1 MIQDSS
7 LRAYYDIQRTL
18 HPRQKQVF
26 IALSSVPDATNRE
39 LELLT
44 GLRVNE
50 ITPRVKELR
59 EKGVVVQSC
68 ERRCKASK
76 TSRLVIAWKSV
87 APSLPPAFPEAK
99 EVKVEQAKQTLF

>member
-1 MIQDSS
+1 MIQPSS
-7 LRAYYDIQRTL
+7 LRAYYEIQRTL

-39 LELLT
+39 LEAMT
-44 GLRVNE
+44 GLRINE

-68 ERRCKASK
+68 ERRCKQSK
-76 TSRLVIAWKSV
+76 TTRLVIAWRSV
-87 APSLPPAFPEAK
+87 APSLPPAFEEE
-99 EVKVEQAKQTLF
+99 EVDETKQTLF